1 MLHTAMPMNK
11 AHSQD
16 EICTLLRP
24 AACPAWNI
32 STSELVQPVIM
43 AMKPATTADG
53 EVSANGRSGRSGTLR
68 ISFMQAFLGAGR

>member
-1 MLHTAMPMNK
+1 MLHTAMPMNS

-16 EICTLLRP
+16 DICTLLRP
-24 AACPAWNI
+24 AAWPAWNI

-53 EVSANGRSGRSGTLR
+53 DESVSGRNGTLR
-68 ISFMQAFLGAGR
+68 DWFMLGVP